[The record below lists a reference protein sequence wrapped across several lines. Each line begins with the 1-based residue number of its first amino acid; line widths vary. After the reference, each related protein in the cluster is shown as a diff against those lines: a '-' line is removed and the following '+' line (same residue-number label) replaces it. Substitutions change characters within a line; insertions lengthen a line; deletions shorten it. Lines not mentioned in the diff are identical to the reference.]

1 VKRPVLILSAVVCSL
16 VFLSACAP
24 GNRLVVP
31 GQVERPPAAGPPPA
45 GPPAVAV
52 TDFAFTPA
60 EGEPGVIGRDHD
72 QVRQVVWN
80 GEPGRTMADLVA
92 GAFADRG
99 VRALRVKAGDPA
111 PDNVARVV
119 SGTVRRFELS
129 VRRRNMLSVYVEAT
143 VALSLTSSGAGA
155 AAPWETSVSSSAVL
169 QDVFPLAEDLRKVL
183 SSAANS
189 AAEEGVRRLQEGGAT
204 GTSR

>member
-1 VKRPVLILSAVVCSL
+1 MKRPIPFLSAVLCSL
-16 VFLSACAP
+16 VFLAACAP
-24 GNRLVVP
+24 GSRLVVP
-31 GQVERPPAAGPPPA
+31 GQIERPPAAGPIPA

-52 TDFAFTPA
+52 IDFAFTPA

-72 QVRQVVWN
+72 QVRQIVWK
-80 GEPGRTMADLVA
+80 GEPGSAMADLVA

-99 VRALRVKAGDPA
+99 VPALRVKAGDPV

-119 SGTVRRFELS
+119 SGTVRRFEVT
-129 VRRRNMLSVYVEAT
+129 VRRRNVLSVYVEGI
-143 VALSLTSSGAGA
+143 VALSLTSSGGGA

-169 QDVFPLAEDLRKVL
+169 QDVFPIAEDLRKVL
-183 SSAANS
+183 SSAANT
-189 AAEEGVRRLQEGGAT
+189 AAEEGVRRLQEGGAA

>member
-52 TDFAFTPA
+52 ADFAWTPA
-60 EGEPGVIGRDHD
+60 ESGPGVIGRDHD
-72 QVRQVVWN
+72 QVRDVVWK
-80 GEPGRTMADLVA
+80 GDPGKAMADLVA
-92 GAFADRG
+92 DAFAGRG
-99 VRALRVKAGDPA
+99 VPALRLKAGDPA
-111 PDNVARVV
+111 PDNVARTV
-119 SGTVRRFELS
+119 SGTVRRFELT
-129 VRRRNMLSVYVEAT
+129 VRRRNVLSVYVEAT
-143 VALSLTSSGAGA
+143 VALSLVSSGSGA

-183 SSAANS
+183 SSAANA
-189 AAEEGVRRLQEGGAT
+189 AAEEGVRRLQEGGAAAN
-204 GTSR
+204 SR